1 MLINVAGK
9 PAITSSMALRN
20 TCFQRIFFHLPLSH
34 VPSPRIAYALHQ
46 GMSFC
51 QHGQSRKAANHCRQ
65 HRQRD
70 MPQIIGDFL
79 IPRQRI
85 KVSGN
90 QAAQREQI
98 EIAAAREEDNQQ
110 DGKQKAGM
118 A

>member
-1 MLINVAGK
+1 MF
-9 PAITSSMALRN
+9 SREY
-20 TCFQRIFFHLPLSH
+20 FHLPLSRAQCH
-34 VPSPRIAYALHQ
+34 VLYALHQ

-98 EIAAAREEDNQQ
+98 EIAAAREDNQR
-110 DGKQKAGM
+110 DGNKKAGM

>member
-1 MLINVAGK
+1 MFPEN
-9 PAITSSMALRN
+9 
-20 TCFQRIFFHLPLSH
+20 IFNLPLRTCRHH
-34 VPSPRIAYALHQ
+34 VLLTHFIKLNEFFLSAWSEP
-46 GMSFC
+46 
-51 QHGQSRKAANHCRQ
+51 QSRLITVASTGSV
-65 HRQRD
+65 D

-85 KVSGN
+85 KVSVETESR
-90 QAAQREQI
+90 AEEQV